1 MSKLLQRLSDA
12 SKSGVYAA
20 ARAQDLIDAAR
31 GSRLQ
36 VARINLGGI
45 ADKGELMRTVAA
57 ALGFPA
63 WFGANWDA
71 LEDCLTDLS
80 WTGADGHVL
89 LIEGEGALPVED
101 NGTFVDVLRAA
112 AASWSGRGRPFFAVF
127 VGGGPALPRLYRDR
141 E

>member
-20 ARAQDLIDAAR
+20 ERVEDVLDATR

-36 VARINLGGI
+36 VARIDLGGI
-45 ADKGELMRTVAA
+45 AEKGELMRTVSA

-71 LEDCLTDLS
+71 LEDCLSDLS

-89 LIEGEGALPVED
+89 LIEGGGALPAED
-101 NGTFVDVLRAA
+101 NGIFVDVLRAA
-112 AASWSGRGRPFFAVF
+112 AAYWSGRGRPFFAVF
-127 VGGGPALPRLYRDR
+127 AGGGPGLPRLYRER